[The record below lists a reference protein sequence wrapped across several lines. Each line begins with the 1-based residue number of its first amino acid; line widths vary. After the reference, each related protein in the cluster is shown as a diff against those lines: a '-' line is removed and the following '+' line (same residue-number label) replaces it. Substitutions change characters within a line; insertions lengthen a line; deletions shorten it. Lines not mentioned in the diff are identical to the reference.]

1 MAVHTAKFWVK
12 AANEHAGGVDV
23 VYDVV
28 TEHLSA
34 SISLNK
40 TLVFVGEVG

>member
-1 MAVHTAKFWVK
+1 MVVHTAEIWVK
-12 AANEHAGGVDV
+12 AANEHAKGVDV

-34 SISLNK
+34 
-40 TLVFVGEVG
+40 

>member
-1 MAVHTAKFWVK
+1 MVVHTAEIWVK

-28 TEHLSA
+28 TENLFA
-34 SISLNK
+34 
-40 TLVFVGEVG
+40 